1 MVDASSRMDQ
11 PQQPAVKRLAGVP
24 TGTILITDANPW
36 RMHKGNRSMATKGAT
51 AELTRSSAHIF
62 VSGRGENS
70 VVRVLAPGKLSAGQI
85 EKINKVLIEDVI
97 KGITGCA
104 CLSGVIDVIFDR
116 GFEKS
121 INVHF

>member
-1 MVDASSRMDQ
+1 
-11 PQQPAVKRLAGVP
+11 
-24 TGTILITDANPW
+24 
-36 RMHKGNRSMATKGAT
+36 MATKINT
-51 AELTRSSAHIF
+51 AAAVSRSSAHIF

-85 EKINKVLIEDVI
+85 DKINKVLIEDVI

-121 INVHF
+121 INVQF

>member
-1 MVDASSRMDQ
+1 
-11 PQQPAVKRLAGVP
+11 
-24 TGTILITDANPW
+24 
-36 RMHKGNRSMATKGAT
+36 MATKVAP
-51 AELTRSSAHIF
+51 AAVARSSAHIF
-62 VSGRGENS
+62 VSGKGENS
-70 VVRVLAPGKLSAGQI
+70 VVRVLAPGKLNAGQI

-121 INVHF
+121 INVQF

>member
-1 MVDASSRMDQ
+1 
-11 PQQPAVKRLAGVP
+11 
-24 TGTILITDANPW
+24 
-36 RMHKGNRSMATKGAT
+36 MATKVAT
-51 AELTRSSAHIF
+51 DVMSRSSAHIF
-62 VSGRGENS
+62 VSGKGENS
-70 VVRVLAPGKLSAGQI
+70 VVRVLAPGKLNAGQI

>member
-1 MVDASSRMDQ
+1 
-11 PQQPAVKRLAGVP
+11 
-24 TGTILITDANPW
+24 
-36 RMHKGNRSMATKGAT
+36 MATKVAPV
-51 AELTRSSAHIF
+51 AARSSAHIF
-62 VSGRGENS
+62 VSGRGENTI
-70 VVRVLAPGKLSAGQI
+70 VRVLAPGKLSGGQI

-121 INVHF
+121 INVQF

>member
-1 MVDASSRMDQ
+1 
-11 PQQPAVKRLAGVP
+11 
-24 TGTILITDANPW
+24 
-36 RMHKGNRSMATKGAT
+36 MATRTAT

-121 INVHF
+121 INVQF